1 MQKWGAAVDGDE
13 SIRYPRVM
21 TNSLTACLAT
31 AREAA
36 DAAALVHQDHA
47 PSVGIADAEEKGRA
61 DYVSAT
67 DLAAQAACVA
77 IIRRNH
83 PGHAIVAEESHEGDP
98 DGIPERGPAWIIDPL
113 DGTTNFLHG
122 HPMHASSVAL
132 AIDGVPEVGAVSCA
146 PMGERWWAARGSGAW
161 RNGGRIYVSGVE
173 GTHRA
178 LIGTGF
184 PFKTEHLLREHADQ
198 LVRVLGSTGGVRR
211 GGAAA
216 IDLCY
221 LAEGRFDAFWELFL
235 NPWDFAAGWVIIE
248 EAGGVVGRVEGG
260 PLRLSSG
267 TIIGANSPAMKQAL
281 HELIGKPTG

>member
-1 MQKWGAAVDGDE
+1 
-13 SIRYPRVM
+13 M
-21 TNSLTACLAT
+21 TNLLLTVLET
-31 AREAA
+31 ARQAA
-36 DAAALVHQDHA
+36 DAAAAVHEAHA
-47 PSVGIADAEEKGRA
+47 TTVGIADADEKGRA

-67 DLAAQAACVA
+67 DLAAEEACLAV
-77 IIRRNH
+77 IRDNH
-83 PGHAIVAEESHEGDP
+83 PDHAIVSEESHEEGP
-98 DGIPERGPAWIIDPL
+98 DATPQEGPAWIVDPL

-146 PMGERWWAARGSGAW
+146 PTGERWWAARGKGAW
-161 RNGGRIYVSGVE
+161 KNGARIEVSSVE

-184 PFKTEHLLREHADQ
+184 PFKTEHLLRQHSDQ
-198 LVRVLGSTGGVRR
+198 LVRVLGATGGVRR

-235 NPWDFAAGWVIIE
+235 NPWDFAAGWVIVE
-248 EAGGVVGRVEGG
+248 EAGGVVGRVAGD

-281 HELIGKPTG
+281 HELLG